1 MSTTQNVNNGCEPIN
16 WCDEA
21 NAVIND
27 IKSHVKQIFIST
39 TLSPTDLEIY
49 LNCETLESKKCTI
62 RLSNDGFQIVSKSF
76 DKIEDVNGY
85 PYETP
90 YALLNELSPA
100 YIISFGNQLTNALF
114 NLQQSENQ

>member
-1 MSTTQNVNNGCEPIN
+1 MSAIQNPNNGCDAIN
-16 WCDEA
+16 WPDEA

-27 IKSHVKQIFIST
+27 IKSHVRQLFIST
-39 TLSPTDLEIY
+39 ILPPTDLDIY

-62 RLSNDGFQIVSKSF
+62 RLSNDGFQIVSNSF
-76 DKIEDVNGY
+76 DKIEDLNGY

-100 YIISFGNQLTNALF
+100 YINSFGNELTNALF
-114 NLQQSENQ
+114 NLQRNEE